1 MPYTKEKYNLPSG
14 FTDLGEEVKPMLMEE
29 MEKPKSD
36 YHYPSLYFENAEGL
50 KNLPKEGT
58 ATIYFKK
65 TMEKD
70 ETTMRDGKTEKRHC
84 VELCICGI
92 KAKGASQMMP
102 MEEEMDDEEAI
113 DSGLEEEEAGMEE
126 ESESKPKTKIEI
138 EIGGE
143 EDDD

>member
-1 MPYTKEKYNLPSG
+1 MPYAKEKYDLPSG
-14 FTDLGEEVKPMLMEE
+14 FTDLGEEVKPMSMPE
-29 MEKPKSD
+29 MAMPKSD

-50 KNLPKEGT
+50 KNLPKEGA
-58 ATIYFKK
+58 ATIYFRK

-92 KAKGASQMMP
+92 KSNGSSE
-102 MEEEMDDEEAI
+102 MEMEDEMDDEEAI
-113 DSGLEEEEAGMEE
+113 DSGLEEA
-126 ESESKPKTKIEI
+126 ESAKPTTKIEI

-143 EDDD
+143 EEED

>member
-1 MPYTKEKYNLPSG
+1 MPYAKEKYDLPSG
-14 FTDLGEEVKPMLMEE
+14 FTDLGEEVKPMSMPE
-29 MEKPKSD
+29 MAMPKSD

-50 KNLPKEGT
+50 KNLPKEGS
-58 ATIYFKK
+58 ATIYFRK

-92 KAKGASQMMP
+92 KSNGSSEMDI
-102 MEEEMDDEEAI
+102 EDEMDDEEAI
-113 DSGLEEEEAGMEE
+113 DSGLEEA
-126 ESESKPKTKIEI
+126 ESAKPTTKIEI

-143 EDDD
+143 EEED

>member
-1 MPYTKEKYNLPSG
+1 MPYAKEKYDLPSG
-14 FTDLGEEVKPMLMEE
+14 FTDLGEEVKPMSMPE
-29 MEKPKSD
+29 MAMPKSD

-58 ATIYFKK
+58 ATIYFRK

-92 KAKGASQMMP
+92 KSNGSSE
-102 MEEEMDDEEAI
+102 MEMNDEMDDEEAI
-113 DSGLEEEEAGMEE
+113 DSGLEEA
-126 ESESKPKTKIEI
+126 ESAKPTTKIEI

-143 EDDD
+143 EED

>member
-1 MPYTKEKYNLPSG
+1 MPYAKEKYDLPSG
-14 FTDLGEEVKPMLMEE
+14 FTDLGEEVKPMSMPE
-29 MEKPKSD
+29 MAMPKSD

-58 ATIYFKK
+58 ATIVFKK

-70 ETTMRDGKTEKRHC
+70 ETTMRDGKETKRHC

-92 KAKGASQMMP
+92 KSNGSSE
-102 MEEEMDDEEAI
+102 MEMDDEMDDEEAI
-113 DSGLEEEEAGMEE
+113 DSGLEEA
-126 ESESKPKTKIEI
+126 ESEKKPTTKIEI

-143 EDDD
+143 EED

>member
-1 MPYTKEKYNLPSG
+1 MPYAKEKYDLPSG
-14 FTDLGEEVKPMLMEE
+14 FTDLGEEVKPMSMPE
-29 MEKPKSD
+29 MAMPKSD

-58 ATIYFKK
+58 ATIYFRK

-70 ETTMRDGKTEKRHC
+70 ETTMRDNKTEKRHC

-92 KAKGASQMMP
+92 KSNGSSE
-102 MEEEMDDEEAI
+102 MEMEDEMGDEEAI
-113 DSGLEEEEAGMEE
+113 DSGLEEA
-126 ESESKPKTKIEI
+126 ESAKPTTKIEI

-143 EDDD
+143 QEED

>member
-1 MPYTKEKYNLPSG
+1 MPYTKEKYDLPSG
-14 FTDLGEEVKPMLMEE
+14 FTDLGEEVKPMSMEE

-50 KNLPKEGT
+50 KNLPREGT

-113 DSGLEEEEAGMEE
+113 DSGLEEEEAGME
-126 ESESKPKTKIEI
+126 SESKPKTKIEI

-143 EDDD
+143 EEED

>member
-1 MPYTKEKYNLPSG
+1 MPYAKEKYELPSG
-14 FTDLGEEVKPMLMEE
+14 FTDLGEEVKQISIPE
-29 MEKPKSD
+29 MAMPKSD

-58 ATIYFKK
+58 ATIVFKK

-92 KAKGASQMMP
+92 KSNGSSEMDV
-102 MEEEMDDEEAI
+102 EDEMDDEEAI
-113 DSGLEEEEAGMEE
+113 DSGLDEA
-126 ESESKPKTKIEI
+126 ESEKKPTTKIEI

-143 EDDD
+143 EEED

>member
-1 MPYTKEKYNLPSG
+1 MPYAKEKYDLPSG
-14 FTDLGEEVKPMLMEE
+14 FTDLGEEVKPMSMPE
-29 MEKPKSD
+29 MAMPKS

-58 ATIYFKK
+58 ATIVFKK

-70 ETTMRDGKTEKRHC
+70 ETTMRDGKETKRHC

-92 KAKGASQMMP
+92 KSNGSSEMD
-102 MEEEMDDEEAI
+102 MEDEMDDEEAI
-113 DSGLEEEEAGMEE
+113 DSGLEEA
-126 ESESKPKTKIEI
+126 ESEKKPTTKIEI

-143 EDDD
+143 EEED

>member
-1 MPYTKEKYNLPSG
+1 MPYAKEKYDLPSG
-14 FTDLGEEVKPMLMEE
+14 FTDLGEEVKPMSMPE
-29 MEKPKSD
+29 MAMPKSD

-58 ATIYFKK
+58 ATIVFKK
-65 TMEKD
+65 TMEKN

-92 KAKGASQMMP
+92 KSNGSSEMD
-102 MEEEMDDEEAI
+102 MEDEMDDEEAI
-113 DSGLEEEEAGMEE
+113 DSGLEEA
-126 ESESKPKTKIEI
+126 ESEKKPTTKIEI

-143 EDDD
+143 EED